1 MNNSEYKGVGLRRY
15 FLYTVKVN
23 LKQNI
28 NVTRWG
34 LQAAL
39 LQNWEKK
46 NSSNNDT
53 YKDLHVP
60 AAMLQRICQCIF
72 LVFVTV

>member
-23 LKQNI
+23 QKQNI
-28 NVTRWG
+28 NVTRW

-39 LQNWEKK
+39 LQNWKKKK

-60 AAMLQRICQCIF
+60 AAML
-72 LVFVTV
+72 